1 MRRIIIAFSGF
12 KQSGKDTAAGMVN
25 EILSEDFNFGSRI
38 GSITTESFASPIRRI
53 IEDIFGVKESDV
65 TNKEEPISSTKKF
78 FKTPKSYRELCITIG
93 DEMKTSLKCNK
104 LWCNAIENHVIQK
117 FSEENPLDVVYIIP
131 DVRYAAELKMLN
143 RMRKRGYEV
152 YHICVFRK
160 EALPEWTKHGLDV
173 RDEICRDIIIKDF
186 APTRSEWEWCAAN
199 PKFDFVITNDGT
211 KKELKEQIYESVM
224 KKIWK

>member
-131 DVRYAAELKMLN
+131 DVRYAAELKMLH